1 VALPEV
7 ADAFVHCIID
17 YYRPDRVR
25 PGAHMKPLI
34 DALKGGQ
41 TDAEMIESHLE
52 FTGRNGDFLTSA
64 LVEEVLGKDADVIT
78 LDVLRAATT
87 AATEM
92 GKKLKDANRVYVG
105 KGRHR
110 IDPE

>member
-1 VALPEV
+1 
-7 ADAFVHCIID
+7 
-17 YYRPDRVR
+17 
-25 PGAHMKPLI
+25 
-34 DALKGGQ
+34 
-41 TDAEMIESHLE
+41 
-52 FTGRNGDFLTSA
+52 
-64 LVEEVLGKDADVIT
+64 VIT

-110 IDPE
+110 IQKRGIRDGVYRGYKTLTKD